1 MRAGQPSR
9 RRARPIVARISIE
22 HAPSTRV
29 PLRFLTTAPAWG
41 VLAGLLLASAGEP
54 LLLTRWAPGTL
65 ALVHAI
71 ALGVLGNIMLGS
83 LMQFLPAAAGVTPRG
98 GNRAAFVLHA
108 LFNVGTAMLL
118 AGFWWSAP
126 RLLGGAAGMLVGAF
140 LLLAAMTLPGLLRV
154 ATQRLL
160 TRGIAL
166 AVACGVVASVL
177 GARMALGLA
186 GHADWGLALQPWA
199 DVHAAWALLG
209 WVGIL
214 LASVSQVVM
223 PMFQGTRPMRV
234 GWLVAWLLVVIPG
247 LSWATLQ
254 AAHGASEGL
263 RWLVALAALVFTLEA
278 MWRQRGRSRP
288 VDPPLVIAWRV
299 GLAAVASGALALLWG
314 APAPV
319 LGALV
324 LGLGLPLLL
333 VGMLLEIVAFLGW
346 ITLRRTVP
354 RGTRVP
360 GVNRLLGD
368 GGKKR
373 AIAGVGLSG
382 ALVVAAAAWPAPLLA
397 HAAGVATAAAYC
409 VVSLVLARVAR
420 RSSTGA

>member
-1 MRAGQPSR
+1 M
-9 RRARPIVARISIE
+9 
-22 HAPSTRV
+22 
-29 PLRFLTTAPAWG
+29 PLRFIVTAPAWG
-41 VLAGLLLASAGEP
+41 VLAGVLLAWAGDS

-65 ALVHAI
+65 VLVHAL
-71 ALGVLGNIMLGS
+71 ALGVLGNVMLGS
-83 LMQFLPAAAGVTPRG
+83 LMQFLPAAAGVTPWG

-108 LFNVGTAMLL
+108 VFNVGTAMLL

-126 RLLGGAAGMLVGAF
+126 RLLGAAAGLLVGAF

-166 AVACGVVASVL
+166 AVACGVVASAL

-186 GHADWGLALQPWA
+186 GYADWGLPQQPWA

-223 PMFQGTRPMRV
+223 PMFQGTRPIRS
-234 GWLVAWLLVVIPG
+234 GWLVAWLLMVVLALLG
-247 LSWATLQ
+247 ATLQ
-254 AAHGASEGL
+254 AARDAGEEL
-263 RWLVALAALVFTLEA
+263 RWTVALAALAFTLEA
-278 MWRQRGRSRP
+278 MWRQRGRSRRT
-288 VDPPLVIAWRV
+288 DAPLVMAWRV
-299 GLAAVASGALALLWG
+299 GLAAVASGAVALLWG
-314 APAPV
+314 APATV
-319 LGALV
+319 SGALV
-324 LGLGLPLLL
+324 LGLGLPMLL

-368 GGKKR
+368 GGKKV
-373 AIAGVGLSG
+373 AIAGVCLSG
-382 ALVVAAAAWPAPLLA
+382 VLVVAASAWPTPLLA

-409 VVSLVLARVAR
+409 VLLLVLARVAR
-420 RSSTGA
+420 RSSTGV